1 MDTKQ
6 LEYIITI
13 SREKNLSLAAK
24 KLFISQSAL
33 SQQLAKAEKM
43 VNAKLFNRNH
53 NEMILTDA
61 GKIYLSG
68 ASTIL
73 QIKKQALAELEDLA
87 DQHIR
92 RLSIGLLPQI
102 APVYYSYVLPL
113 MKQHYPQTEILV
125 HPMETAEA
133 KERLLDNSVS
143 MAVFTTASIGHSM
156 LEYLSF
162 FEDELLMILP
172 PEANV
177 SCFPPEHFIDVYPF
191 AFPPETRHLRTM
203 YNRLLARTNKYP
215 EVYSIVDDL
224 SSTFT
229 LVENGHCAAFAPR
242 SAIPSNAGFHVLS
255 LSIPHFYYLV
265 AAYKND
271 SILRPPVKYL
281 IKQLLI
287 YCSKQTI

>member
-6 LEYIITI
+6 LEYIIAI
-13 SREKNLSLAAK
+13 SRETNLSLAAK
-24 KLFISQSAL
+24 KLYISQSAL

-43 VNAKLFNRNH
+43 VNAKLFDRNH

-73 QIKKQALAELEDLA
+73 QIKKQAMAELEDLA

-92 RLSIGLLPQI
+92 HLSIGLLPQI
-102 APVYYSYVLPL
+102 APIYYANVLPL
-113 MKQHYPQTEILV
+113 MRQHYPQTEILV
-125 HPMETAEA
+125 QSMETAEA

-143 MAVFTTASIGHSM
+143 MPIFTTSSIGHSL
-156 LEYLSF
+156 LEYLPF

-172 PEANV
+172 PGANV
-177 SCFPPEHFIDVYPF
+177 TSFPPEHFIDVYPF

-224 SSTFT
+224 TSTFT

-242 SAIPSNAGFHVLS
+242 SSISKNTRVQVLS
-255 LSIPHFYYLV
+255 LTNPYFYYIV

-271 SILRPPVKYL
+271 SILRPAVKYL

-287 YCSKQTI
+287 YCNSQVT